1 MVTAAITTAATA
13 STMSTDRR
21 LARPRFLTA
30 GIAGLSGVLLCTLAV
45 PRVAATAII
54 DADGGAV
61 LEALHSGDP
70 LREEQRVAGI
80 DRLARAQAF
89 RPGDGDIALDMA
101 RLELSRTETD
111 PDRARRYL
119 ERAASLT
126 PNNSIVWSLLARLEA
141 SQGASVADVSAY
153 LNLSHLTG
161 RFEWS
166 SILVRIPAELAYWD
180 ELDARGCDR
189 AVRDMRRMTDNREFM
204 RSLVPVYLRLGYK
217 ERAILL
223 REAFP
228 DSTRKKFF
236 LKTALRAAGIV
247 NR

>member
-1 MVTAAITTAATA
+1 M
-13 STMSTDRR
+13 
-21 LARPRFLTA
+21 
-30 GIAGLSGVLLCTLAV
+30 LCALAV
-45 PRVAATAII
+45 PRAVATAII
-54 DADGGAV
+54 DADGGAA
-61 LEALHSGDP
+61 LEALNSGGP

-89 RPGDGDIALDMA
+89 AAGDGDIALDMA
-101 RLELSRTETD
+101 RLELSRTDPDPD

-119 ERAASLT
+119 KRAASLT
-126 PNNSIVWSLLARLEA
+126 PNNSVVWSLLARLEA
-141 SQGASVADVSAY
+141 SQGAPVADVSAY

-166 SILVRIPAELAYWD
+166 SILARIPAELAYWD
-180 ELDARGCDR
+180 ELDTWARDR
-189 AVRDMRRMTDNREFM
+189 AVRDMRRMTDDREFM